1 MYFPSPQ
8 YLISCRLRN
17 PPLNY
22 FGHDRDIG
30 FPQKFISTYHH
41 SYHICHSTLI
51 LFTKY
56 LKKNSGNI
64 LNLNLQVGTRD
75 EWIFVFEYFGYHQ
88 QQCAT
93 VPGGVG
99 MLCQFLPK
107 SRRQKSDKQPSVL
120 AYASTLMLQQLLKG
134 FCALFF
140 ERHPDLFILTQ
151 DYYLLDAIPVASAL
165 IILYLQHH

>member
-1 MYFPSPQ
+1 MNTLFTFPTHSYVPHPRSIFKNKLFWRYPPFFSDISFVKLGHYFCSLPVWKSCQMYFPSPQ

-17 PPLNY
+17 PPPNY

-75 EWIFVFEYFGYHQ
+75 E
-88 QQCAT
+88 
-93 VPGGVG
+93 
-99 MLCQFLPK
+99 
-107 SRRQKSDKQPSVL
+107 
-120 AYASTLMLQQLLKG
+120 
-134 FCALFF
+134 
-140 ERHPDLFILTQ
+140 
-151 DYYLLDAIPVASAL
+151 
-165 IILYLQHH
+165 

>member
-1 MYFPSPQ
+1 MNTFFTSPTHSYVLHPRGIFKNKLFGDALPFCQIRSLYFCSLPVWKSCQMYFPSPQ

-75 EWIFVFEYFGYHQ
+75 EWIFYVWIFWLSP
-88 QQCAT
+88 AAA
-93 VPGGVG
+93 V
-99 MLCQFLPK
+99 CQV
-107 SRRQKSDKQPSVL
+107 VL
-120 AYASTLMLQQLLKG
+120 ACFVNFSQKAAAKKVTNN
-134 FCALFF
+134 
-140 ERHPDLFILTQ
+140 RV
-151 DYYLLDAIPVASAL
+151 YLPTP
-165 IILYLQHH
+165 QR